1 MPNLIIKELSTGSV
15 PLFYGIYGWTAAHFI
30 RTFLILILMHAFGHA
45 QAENAKKSKRKNV
58 K

>member
-45 QAENAKKSKRKNV
+45 QAENAKKK
-58 K
+58 